1 MDNKKDLLNDL
12 KIDRSEDN
20 KSESSLSTKL
30 LIIAGV
36 VILLLTLVNFIFMPE
51 DELIEVRAYT
61 AKSANQQNN
70 SSASVLDASG
80 YVTARMQATVSSKLT
95 GKVLEVYIEEGMFV
109 EKDQIL
115 AQLDDSTVQA
125 ELNFAKTQLK
135 EARRIYKRTL
145 ELRKDNL
152 ASQASLDAAESQVDG
167 LKARLDISKQIVA
180 DMQIRAP
187 FSGVVINKAAQPGE
201 MISPVS
207 AGGGFTRTGIGTIVD
222 MSSLEVEVDVNESYI
237 NRVQAGQPA
246 ITNLNA
252 YPNWD
257 IASEVIAI
265 IPTADRNKATVKVRI
280 GLLEKDERV
289 LPDMGAK
296 VSFLKEQVAETPEK
310 LEGVMVPS
318 SSVIKEGN
326 LSYVFIIK
334 NGLIEKTNV
343 SVESSSS
350 NFSRVTNGVEVG
362 DSVVTNPNGE
372 MQDGQEILIKEE
384 VICQKY

>member
-1 MDNKKDLLNDL
+1 MNDKKDLLNAL
-12 KIDRSEDN
+12 KIDRSESND
-20 KSESSLSTKL
+20 SEQSPLSK
-30 LIIAGV
+30 IIIIV
-36 VILLLTLVNFIFMPE
+36 VISVLVLAVTKFIFLSE
-51 DELIEVRAYT
+51 DELLEVTAYK
-61 AKSANQQNN
+61 AKPANQSNN
-70 SSASVLDASG
+70 SAASVLDASG

-109 EKDQIL
+109 EKGQIL
-115 AQLDDSTVQA
+115 AQLDDSSVQA

-135 EARRIYKRTL
+135 EAQRIFNRTL

-167 LKARLDISKQIVA
+167 LKARLDISRQVVA

-237 NRVQAGQPA
+237 NRVQPGQPA

-257 IASEVIAI
+257 ISSEVIAI

-296 VSFLKEQVAETPEK
+296 VSFLKEQVTEAPE
-310 LEGVMVPS
+310 EINGVMIPS
-318 SSVIKEGN
+318 SAIIKEDD
-326 LSYVFIIK
+326 LSYVFVIK
-334 NGLIEKTNV
+334 NGLIIKTKIAIG
-343 SVESSSS
+343 SSSS
-350 NFSRVTNGVEVG
+350 NFSRLIDGVEVG
-362 DSVVTNPNGE
+362 DNVVTDPNNE
-372 MQDGQEILIKEE
+372 LQNGQEVLIK
-384 VICQKY
+384 

>member
-1 MDNKKDLLNDL
+1 MSDKKDLLNDL
-12 KIDRSEDN
+12 KIDRSDSNNSE
-20 KSESSLSTKL
+20 KSPLSK
-30 LIIAGV
+30 IITIV
-36 VILLLTLVNFIFMPE
+36 VVSIFILVVAKFIFLSE
-51 DELIEVRAYT
+51 DEILEVSAYK
-61 AKSANQQNN
+61 AIPAGQSNN

-80 YVTARMQATVSSKLT
+80 YVTARMQATVSSKIT
-95 GKVLEVYIEEGMFV
+95 GKVLEVFIEEGMFV
-109 EKDQIL
+109 EKGQIL
-115 AQLDDSTVQA
+115 AQLDDSSVQA

-135 EARRIYKRTL
+135 EAQRVFNRTS
-145 ELRKDNL
+145 ELRKDNP

-237 NRVQAGQPA
+237 NRVQPGQPA

-257 IASEVIAI
+257 ISSEVIAI

-280 GLLEKDERV
+280 GLLEKDARV

-296 VSFLKEQVAETPEK
+296 VSFLKDQVIETPEK
-310 LEGVMVPS
+310 LEGVMIPS
-318 SSVIKEGN
+318 SSLVKEGN
-326 LSYVFIIK
+326 LSYVFVIQ
-334 NGLIEKTNV
+334 NGLIRKTKV
-343 SVESSSS
+343 TVGSLSS
-350 NFSRVTNGVEVG
+350 NFSRITNGIEVG
-362 DSVVTNPNGE
+362 DNVVTDPNNE
-372 MQDGQEILIKEE
+372 LQNGQEVLIK
-384 VICQKY
+384 

>member
-1 MDNKKDLLNDL
+1 MSDKRDLLNDL
-12 KIDRSEDN
+12 KIDRSDN
-20 KSESSLSTKL
+20 NNSEKSPLLKIITLIVVSVFILAVTK
-30 LIIAGV
+30 
-36 VILLLTLVNFIFMPE
+36 FIFLSE
-51 DELIEVRAYT
+51 DELLEVSAYK
-61 AKSANQQNN
+61 AKPAGQSNN

-80 YVTARMQATVSSKLT
+80 YVTARMQATVSSKIT
-95 GKVLEVYIEEGMFV
+95 GKVLEVFIEEGMFV
-109 EKDQIL
+109 EKGQIL
-115 AQLDDSTVQA
+115 AQLDDSSVQA

-135 EARRIYKRTL
+135 EAQRVFNRTS

-237 NRVQAGQPA
+237 NRVQPGQPA

-257 IASEVIAI
+257 ISSEVIAI

-280 GLLEKDERV
+280 GLLEKDARV

-296 VSFLKEQVAETPEK
+296 VSFLKDQIIEAPEK
-310 LEGVMVPS
+310 LEGVMIPS
-318 SSVIKEGN
+318 SSLIKEGN
-326 LSYVFIIK
+326 LSYVFVIK
-334 NGLIEKTNV
+334 NGLITKTKV
-343 SVESSSS
+343 TVGSLSS
-350 NFSRVTNGVEVG
+350 NFSRISNGIEVG
-362 DSVVTNPNGE
+362 DNVVTDPNNE
-372 MQDGQEILIKEE
+372 LQNGQEVLIK
-384 VICQKY
+384 

>member
-1 MDNKKDLLNDL
+1 MSDKKDLLNDL
-12 KIDRSEDN
+12 KIDRSDN
-20 KSESSLSTKL
+20 NNSEKSPLLKIITLIVASVFILAVTK
-30 LIIAGV
+30 
-36 VILLLTLVNFIFMPE
+36 FIFLSE
-51 DELIEVRAYT
+51 GELLEVSAYK
-61 AKSANQQNN
+61 AKPAGQSNN

-80 YVTARMQATVSSKLT
+80 YVTARMQATVSSKIT
-95 GKVLEVYIEEGMFV
+95 GKVLEVFIEEGMFV
-109 EKDQIL
+109 EKGQIL
-115 AQLDDSTVQA
+115 AQLDDSSVQA

-135 EARRIYKRTL
+135 EAQRVFNRTS

-237 NRVQAGQPA
+237 NRVQPGQPA

-257 IASEVIAI
+257 ISSEVIAI

-280 GLLEKDERV
+280 GLLEKDARV

-296 VSFLKEQVAETPEK
+296 VSFLKDQIIEAPEK
-310 LEGVMVPS
+310 LEGVMIPS
-318 SSVIKEGN
+318 SSLIKEGN
-326 LSYVFIIK
+326 LSYVFVIK
-334 NGLIEKTNV
+334 NGLITKTKV
-343 SVESSSS
+343 TVGSLSS
-350 NFSRVTNGVEVG
+350 NFSRISNGIEVG
-362 DSVVTNPNGE
+362 DNVVTDPNNE
-372 MQDGQEILIKEE
+372 LQNGQEVLIK
-384 VICQKY
+384 

>member
-1 MDNKKDLLNDL
+1 MNDKKDLLNDL
-12 KIDRSEDN
+12 KIDRSESND
-20 KSESSLSTKL
+20 SEQSPLSK
-30 LIIAGV
+30 IIIIV
-36 VILLLTLVNFIFMPE
+36 VISVLVLAVTKFIFLSE
-51 DELIEVRAYT
+51 DELLEVTAYK
-61 AKSANQQNN
+61 AKPANQSNN
-70 SSASVLDASG
+70 SAASVLDASG

-109 EKDQIL
+109 EKGQIL
-115 AQLDDSTVQA
+115 AQLDDSSVQA

-135 EARRIYKRTL
+135 EAQRIFNRTL

-152 ASQASLDAAESQVDG
+152 ASQESLDAAESQVDG
-167 LKARLDISKQIVA
+167 LKARLDISRQVVA

-237 NRVQAGQPA
+237 NRVQPGQPA

-257 IASEVIAI
+257 ISSEVIAI

-296 VSFLKEQVAETPEK
+296 VSFLKEQVTEAPE
-310 LEGVMVPS
+310 EINGVMIPS
-318 SSVIKEGN
+318 SAIIKEDD
-326 LSYVFIIK
+326 LSYVFVIK
-334 NGLIEKTNV
+334 NGLIIKTKIAIG
-343 SVESSSS
+343 SSSS
-350 NFSRVTNGVEVG
+350 NFSRLIDGVEVG
-362 DSVVTNPNGE
+362 DNVVTDPNNE
-372 MQDGQEILIKEE
+372 LQNGQEVLIK
-384 VICQKY
+384 

>member
-1 MDNKKDLLNDL
+1 MSDKKDLLNDL
-12 KIDRSEDN
+12 KIDRSDN
-20 KSESSLSTKL
+20 NNSEKSPLLKIITLIVASVFILAVTK
-30 LIIAGV
+30 
-36 VILLLTLVNFIFMPE
+36 FIFLSE
-51 DELIEVRAYT
+51 DELLEVSAYK
-61 AKSANQQNN
+61 AKPAGQSNN
-70 SSASVLDASG
+70 SSTSVLDASG
-80 YVTARMQATVSSKLT
+80 YVTARMQATVSSKIT
-95 GKVLEVYIEEGMFV
+95 GKVLEVFIEEGMFV
-109 EKDQIL
+109 EKGQIL
-115 AQLDDSTVQA
+115 AQLDDSSVQA

-135 EARRIYKRTL
+135 EAQRVFNRTS

-237 NRVQAGQPA
+237 NRVQPGQPA

-257 IASEVIAI
+257 ISSEVIAI

-280 GLLEKDERV
+280 GLLEKDARV

-296 VSFLKEQVAETPEK
+296 VSFLKDQIIEAPEK
-310 LEGVMVPS
+310 LEGVMIPS
-318 SSVIKEGN
+318 SSLIKEGN
-326 LSYVFIIK
+326 LSYVFVIK
-334 NGLIEKTNV
+334 NGLITKTKV
-343 SVESSSS
+343 TVGSLSS
-350 NFSRVTNGVEVG
+350 NFSRISNGIEVG
-362 DSVVTNPNGE
+362 DNVVTDPSNELQN
-372 MQDGQEILIKEE
+372 GQEVLIK
-384 VICQKY
+384 

>member
-1 MDNKKDLLNDL
+1 MNDEKKELLNDL
-12 KIDRSEDN
+12 KIDRSSDN
-20 KSESSLSTKL
+20 VSDGGSINKIIV
-30 LIIAGV
+30 LIT
-36 VILLLTLVNFIFMPE
+36 ILLVVGFLAFQFIQNE
-51 DELIEVRAYT
+51 ELIEVDSYK
-61 AKSANQQNN
+61 AKSAMQSNN

-80 YVTARMQATVSSKLT
+80 YVTARRQATVSSKIT

-109 EKDQIL
+109 EKGQVL

-135 EARRIYKRTL
+135 EAKRVFARTM

-152 ASQASLDAAESQVDG
+152 ASQASVDAAESQVEG
-167 LKARLDISKQIVA
+167 LQARLDISSQTVS
-180 DMQIRAP
+180 DMKIRAP
-187 FSGVVINKAAQPGE
+187 FSGVIINKAAQPGE

-237 NRVQAGQPA
+237 NRVQPGQPA
-246 ITNLNA
+246 TTNLNA

-280 GLLEKDERV
+280 KLLERDQRV

-296 VSFLKEQVAETPEK
+296 VSFLKEEAPNTSNKVS
-310 LEGVMVPS
+310 GVMVPIAS
-318 SSVIKEGN
+318 IKKESGS
-326 LSYVFIIK
+326 SYVFVIK
-334 NGLIEKTNV
+334 NGFLIKTK
-343 SVESSSS
+343 VEVADKSS
-350 NFSRVTNGVEVG
+350 NYARISKGIEEG
-362 DSVVTNPNGE
+362 DYVVNDPDAE
-372 MQDGQEILIKEE
+372 LKDGQEVLIK
-384 VICQKY
+384 

>member
-1 MDNKKDLLNDL
+1 MSDKKDLLNDL
-12 KIDRSEDN
+12 KIDRSDN
-20 KSESSLSTKL
+20 NNSEKSPLLKIITLIVASVFILAVTK
-30 LIIAGV
+30 
-36 VILLLTLVNFIFMPE
+36 FIFLSE
-51 DELIEVRAYT
+51 GELLEVSAYK
-61 AKSANQQNN
+61 AKPAGQSNN
-70 SSASVLDASG
+70 SSTSVLDASG
-80 YVTARMQATVSSKLT
+80 YVTARMQATVSSKIT
-95 GKVLEVYIEEGMFV
+95 GKVLEVFIEEGMFV
-109 EKDQIL
+109 EKGQIL
-115 AQLDDSTVQA
+115 AQLDDSSVQA

-135 EARRIYKRTL
+135 EAQRVFNRTS

-237 NRVQAGQPA
+237 NRVQPGQPA

-257 IASEVIAI
+257 ISSEVIAI

-280 GLLEKDERV
+280 GLLEKDARV

-296 VSFLKEQVAETPEK
+296 VSFLKDQIIEAPEK
-310 LEGVMVPS
+310 LEGVMIPS
-318 SSVIKEGN
+318 SSLIKEGN
-326 LSYVFIIK
+326 LSYVFVIK
-334 NGLIEKTNV
+334 NGLITKTKV
-343 SVESSSS
+343 TVGSLSS
-350 NFSRVTNGVEVG
+350 NFSRISNGIEVG
-362 DSVVTNPNGE
+362 DNVVTDPSNELQN
-372 MQDGQEILIKEE
+372 GQEVLIK
-384 VICQKY
+384 

>member
-1 MDNKKDLLNDL
+1 MSDKKDLLNDL
-12 KIDRSEDN
+12 KIDRSDN
-20 KSESSLSTKL
+20 NNSEKSPLLKIITLIVASVFILAVTK
-30 LIIAGV
+30 
-36 VILLLTLVNFIFMPE
+36 FIFLSE
-51 DELIEVRAYT
+51 DELLEVSAYK
-61 AKSANQQNN
+61 AKPAGQSNN

-80 YVTARMQATVSSKLT
+80 YVTARMQATVSSKIT
-95 GKVLEVYIEEGMFV
+95 GKVLEVFIEEGMFV

-115 AQLDDSTVQA
+115 AQLDDSSVQA

-135 EARRIYKRTL
+135 EAQRVFNRTS

-237 NRVQAGQPA
+237 NRVQPGQPA

-257 IASEVIAI
+257 ISSEVIAI

-280 GLLEKDERV
+280 GLLEKDARV

-296 VSFLKEQVAETPEK
+296 VSFLKDQIIEAPEK
-310 LEGVMVPS
+310 LEGVMIPS
-318 SSVIKEGN
+318 SSLIKEGN
-326 LSYVFIIK
+326 LSYVFVIK
-334 NGLIEKTNV
+334 NGLITKTKV
-343 SVESSSS
+343 TVGSLSS
-350 NFSRVTNGVEVG
+350 NFSRISNGIEVG
-362 DSVVTNPNGE
+362 DNVVTDPNNE
-372 MQDGQEILIKEE
+372 LQNGQEVLIK
-384 VICQKY
+384 

>member
-1 MDNKKDLLNDL
+1 MSDKKDLLNDL
-12 KIDRSEDN
+12 KIDRSDSNNSE
-20 KSESSLSTKL
+20 KSPLSKIITIVVVSIFILVVTK
-30 LIIAGV
+30 
-36 VILLLTLVNFIFMPE
+36 FIFLSE
-51 DELIEVRAYT
+51 DEILEVSAYK
-61 AKSANQQNN
+61 AIPAGQSNN

-80 YVTARMQATVSSKLT
+80 YVTARMQATVSSKIT
-95 GKVLEVYIEEGMFV
+95 GKVLEVFIEEGMFV
-109 EKDQIL
+109 EKGQIL
-115 AQLDDSTVQA
+115 AQLDDSSVQA

-135 EARRIYKRTL
+135 EAQRVFNRTS

-237 NRVQAGQPA
+237 NRVQPGQPA

-257 IASEVIAI
+257 ISSEVIAI

-280 GLLEKDERV
+280 GLLEKDARV

-296 VSFLKEQVAETPEK
+296 VSFLKDQVIETPEK
-310 LEGVMVPS
+310 LEGVMIPS
-318 SSVIKEGN
+318 SSLVKEGN
-326 LSYVFIIK
+326 LSYVFVIQ
-334 NGLIEKTNV
+334 NGLIRKTKVTVGNL
-343 SVESSSS
+343 SS
-350 NFSRVTNGVEVG
+350 NFSRITNGIEVG
-362 DSVVTNPNGE
+362 DNVVTDPNNE
-372 MQDGQEILIKEE
+372 LQNGQEVLIK
-384 VICQKY
+384 

>member
-1 MDNKKDLLNDL
+1 MSDKKDLLNDL
-12 KIDRSEDN
+12 KIDRSDSN
-20 KSESSLSTKL
+20 NSEKSSLSK
-30 LIIAGV
+30 IITIV
-36 VILLLTLVNFIFMPE
+36 VVSIFILVVAKFIFLSE
-51 DELIEVRAYT
+51 DEILEVSAYK
-61 AKSANQQNN
+61 AIPAGQSNN

-80 YVTARMQATVSSKLT
+80 YVTARIQATVSSKIT
-95 GKVLEVYIEEGMFV
+95 GKVLEVFIEEGMFV
-109 EKDQIL
+109 EKGQIL
-115 AQLDDSTVQA
+115 AQLDDSSVQA

-135 EARRIYKRTL
+135 EAQRVFNRTS

-237 NRVQAGQPA
+237 NRVQPGQPA

-257 IASEVIAI
+257 ISSEVIAI

-280 GLLEKDERV
+280 GLLEKDARV

-296 VSFLKEQVAETPEK
+296 VSFLKDQVIETPEK
-310 LEGVMVPS
+310 LEGVMIPS
-318 SSVIKEGN
+318 SSLVKEGN
-326 LSYVFIIK
+326 LSYVFVIQ
-334 NGLIEKTNV
+334 NGLIRKTKV
-343 SVESSSS
+343 TVGSLSS
-350 NFSRVTNGVEVG
+350 NFSRITNGIEVG
-362 DSVVTNPNGE
+362 DNVVTDPNNE
-372 MQDGQEILIKEE
+372 LQNGQEVLIK
-384 VICQKY
+384 

>member
-20 KSESSLSTKL
+20 KSESSLLTKS

-36 VILLLTLVNFIFMPE
+36 VILLLTLVNFIFMSE
-51 DELIEVRAYT
+51 DELIEVSAYK

-362 DSVVTNPNGE
+362 DSVVTDPNDKL
-372 MQDGQEILIKEE
+372 QDGQEVLIK
-384 VICQKY
+384 

>member
-1 MDNKKDLLNDL
+1 MNDKKDLLNDL
-12 KIDRSEDN
+12 KIDRSDSN
-20 KSESSLSTKL
+20 NSEQSPLSK
-30 LIIAGV
+30 IIIIV
-36 VILLLTLVNFIFMPE
+36 VISVLVLAVTKFIFFSE
-51 DELIEVRAYT
+51 DELLEVTAYK
-61 AKSANQQNN
+61 AKSANQSNN
-70 SSASVLDASG
+70 STASVLDASG

-109 EKDQIL
+109 EKGQIL
-115 AQLDDSTVQA
+115 AQLDDSSVQA

-135 EARRIYKRTL
+135 EARRIFNRTL

-167 LKARLDISKQIVA
+167 LKARLDISKQVVA

-237 NRVQAGQPA
+237 NRVQPGQPA

-257 IASEVIAI
+257 ISSEVIAI

-296 VSFLKEQVAETPEK
+296 VSFLKEQVTEAPE
-310 LEGVMVPS
+310 EINGVMIPS
-318 SSVIKEGN
+318 SAIIKEDD
-326 LSYVFIIK
+326 LSYVFVIK
-334 NGLIEKTNV
+334 NGSIIKTKIAIG
-343 SVESSSS
+343 SSSS
-350 NFSRVTNGVEVG
+350 NFSRLIDGVEVG
-362 DSVVTNPNGE
+362 DNVVTDPNNE
-372 MQDGQEILIKEE
+372 LQNGQEVLIK
-384 VICQKY
+384 

>member
-1 MDNKKDLLNDL
+1 MSDKKDLLNDL
-12 KIDRSEDN
+12 KIDRSDSNNSE
-20 KSESSLSTKL
+20 KSPLLKIITLIVASVFILAVTK
-30 LIIAGV
+30 
-36 VILLLTLVNFIFMPE
+36 FIFLSE
-51 DELIEVRAYT
+51 GELLEVSAYK
-61 AKSANQQNN
+61 AKPAGQSNN

-80 YVTARMQATVSSKLT
+80 YVTARMQATVSSKIT
-95 GKVLEVYIEEGMFV
+95 GKVLEVFIEEGMFV

-115 AQLDDSTVQA
+115 AQLDDSSVQA

-135 EARRIYKRTL
+135 EAQRVFNRTS

-222 MSSLEVEVDVNESYI
+222 MNSLEVEVDVNESYI
-237 NRVQAGQPA
+237 NRVKPGQPA

-257 IASEVIAI
+257 ISSEVIAI

-280 GLLEKDERV
+280 GLLEKDARV

-296 VSFLKEQVAETPEK
+296 VSFLKDQIIEAPEK
-310 LEGVMVPS
+310 LEGVMIPS
-318 SSVIKEGN
+318 SSLIKEGN
-326 LSYVFIIK
+326 LSYVFVIK
-334 NGLIEKTNV
+334 NGLITKTKV
-343 SVESSSS
+343 TVGSLSS
-350 NFSRVTNGVEVG
+350 NFSRISNGIEVG
-362 DSVVTNPNGE
+362 DNVVTDPSNELQN
-372 MQDGQEILIKEE
+372 GQEVLIK
-384 VICQKY
+384 

>member
-1 MDNKKDLLNDL
+1 MNDKKDLLNDL
-12 KIDRSEDN
+12 KIDRSDSN
-20 KSESSLSTKL
+20 NSEQSPLSKIIIIVVMSVLVLAVTK
-30 LIIAGV
+30 
-36 VILLLTLVNFIFMPE
+36 FIFFSE
-51 DELIEVRAYT
+51 DELPEVTAYK
-61 AKSANQQNN
+61 AKSANQSNN
-70 SSASVLDASG
+70 SAASVLDASG

-109 EKDQIL
+109 EKGQIL
-115 AQLDDSTVQA
+115 AQLDDSSVQA

-135 EARRIYKRTL
+135 EARRIFNRTL

-167 LKARLDISKQIVA
+167 LKARLDISKQVVA

-237 NRVQAGQPA
+237 NRVQPGQPA

-257 IASEVIAI
+257 ISSEVIAI

-296 VSFLKEQVAETPEK
+296 VSFLKEQVTEAPE
-310 LEGVMVPS
+310 EINGVMIPS
-318 SSVIKEGN
+318 SAIIKEDD
-326 LSYVFIIK
+326 LSYVFVIK
-334 NGLIEKTNV
+334 NGLIIKTKIAIG
-343 SVESSSS
+343 SSSS
-350 NFSRVTNGVEVG
+350 NFSRLIDGVEVG
-362 DSVVTNPNGE
+362 DNVVTDPNNE
-372 MQDGQEILIKEE
+372 LQNGQEVLIK
-384 VICQKY
+384 

>member
-1 MDNKKDLLNDL
+1 MNDKKDLLNDL
-12 KIDRSEDN
+12 KIDRSDSN
-20 KSESSLSTKL
+20 DSEQSPLSK
-30 LIIAGV
+30 IIIIV
-36 VILLLTLVNFIFMPE
+36 VISVLVLAVTKFIFLSE
-51 DELIEVRAYT
+51 DELLEVTAYK
-61 AKSANQQNN
+61 AKPANQSNN
-70 SSASVLDASG
+70 SAASVLDSSG

-109 EKDQIL
+109 EKGQIL
-115 AQLDDSTVQA
+115 AQLDDSSVQA

-135 EARRIYKRTL
+135 EARRIFNRTL

-167 LKARLDISKQIVA
+167 LKARLDISKQVVA

-237 NRVQAGQPA
+237 NRVQPGQPA

-257 IASEVIAI
+257 ISSEVIAI

-296 VSFLKEQVAETPEK
+296 VSFLKEQVTEAPE
-310 LEGVMVPS
+310 
-318 SSVIKEGN
+318 
-326 LSYVFIIK
+326 
-334 NGLIEKTNV
+334 
-343 SVESSSS
+343 
-350 NFSRVTNGVEVG
+350 
-362 DSVVTNPNGE
+362 
-372 MQDGQEILIKEE
+372 
-384 VICQKY
+384 

>member
-1 MDNKKDLLNDL
+1 MSDKKDLLNDL
-12 KIDRSEDN
+12 KIDRSDSNNSE
-20 KSESSLSTKL
+20 KSPLSK
-30 LIIAGV
+30 IITIV
-36 VILLLTLVNFIFMPE
+36 VVSIFILVVAKFIFLSE
-51 DELIEVRAYT
+51 DEILEVSAYK
-61 AKSANQQNN
+61 AIPAGQSNN

-80 YVTARMQATVSSKLT
+80 YVTARMQATVSSKIT
-95 GKVLEVYIEEGMFV
+95 GKVLEVFIEEGMFV
-109 EKDQIL
+109 EKGQIL
-115 AQLDDSTVQA
+115 AQLDDSSVQA

-135 EARRIYKRTL
+135 EAQRVFNRTS

-237 NRVQAGQPA
+237 NRVQPGQPA

-257 IASEVIAI
+257 ISSEVIAI

-280 GLLEKDERV
+280 SLLEKDARV

-296 VSFLKEQVAETPEK
+296 VSFLKDQVIETPEK
-310 LEGVMVPS
+310 LEGVMIPS
-318 SSVIKEGN
+318 SSLVKEGN
-326 LSYVFIIK
+326 LSYVFVIQ
-334 NGLIEKTNV
+334 NGLIRKTKV
-343 SVESSSS
+343 TVGSLSS
-350 NFSRVTNGVEVG
+350 NFSRITNGIEVG
-362 DSVVTNPNGE
+362 DNVVTDPNNE
-372 MQDGQEILIKEE
+372 LQNGQEVLIK
-384 VICQKY
+384 

>member
-1 MDNKKDLLNDL
+1 MSDKKDLLTDL
-12 KIDRSEDN
+12 KIDRSDTNNSE
-20 KSESSLSTKL
+20 KSPLSKIITIVVVSVFILVVTK
-30 LIIAGV
+30 
-36 VILLLTLVNFIFMPE
+36 FIFLSE
-51 DELIEVRAYT
+51 DEILEVSAYK
-61 AKSANQQNN
+61 AIPAGQSNN

-80 YVTARMQATVSSKLT
+80 YVTARMQATVSSKIT
-95 GKVLEVYIEEGMFV
+95 GKVLEVFIEEGMFV
-109 EKDQIL
+109 EKGQIL
-115 AQLDDSTVQA
+115 AQLDDSSVQA

-135 EARRIYKRTL
+135 EAQRVFNRTS

-237 NRVQAGQPA
+237 NRVQPGQPA

-257 IASEVIAI
+257 ISSEVIAI

-280 GLLEKDERV
+280 GLLEKDARV

-296 VSFLKEQVAETPEK
+296 VSFLKDQVIETPEK
-310 LEGVMVPS
+310 LEGVMIPS
-318 SSVIKEGN
+318 SSLVKEGN
-326 LSYVFIIK
+326 LSYVFVIQ
-334 NGLIEKTNV
+334 NGLIRKTKV
-343 SVESSSS
+343 TVGSLSS
-350 NFSRVTNGVEVG
+350 NFSRITNGIEVG
-362 DSVVTNPNGE
+362 DNVVTDPNNE
-372 MQDGQEILIKEE
+372 LQNGQKVLIK
-384 VICQKY
+384 

>member
-1 MDNKKDLLNDL
+1 MNDKKDLLNDL
-12 KIDRSEDN
+12 KIDRSDSN
-20 KSESSLSTKL
+20 NSEQSPLSK
-30 LIIAGV
+30 IIIIV
-36 VILLLTLVNFIFMPE
+36 VISVLVLAFTKFIFFSE
-51 DELIEVRAYT
+51 DELLEVTAYK
-61 AKSANQQNN
+61 AKSANQSSN
-70 SSASVLDASG
+70 SAASVLDASG

-109 EKDQIL
+109 EKGQIL
-115 AQLDDSTVQA
+115 AQLDDSSVQA

-135 EARRIYKRTL
+135 EARRIFNRTL

-167 LKARLDISKQIVA
+167 LKARLDISKQVVA

-237 NRVQAGQPA
+237 NRVQPGQPA

-257 IASEVIAI
+257 ISSEVIAI

-296 VSFLKEQVAETPEK
+296 VSFLKEQVTEAPE
-310 LEGVMVPS
+310 EINGVMIPS
-318 SSVIKEGN
+318 SAIIKEDD
-326 LSYVFIIK
+326 LSYVFVIK
-334 NGLIEKTNV
+334 NGLIIKTKIAIG
-343 SVESSSS
+343 SSSS
-350 NFSRVTNGVEVG
+350 NFSRLIDGVEVG
-362 DSVVTNPNGE
+362 DNVVTDPNNE
-372 MQDGQEILIKEE
+372 LQNGQEVLIK
-384 VICQKY
+384 

>member
-1 MDNKKDLLNDL
+1 MNDKKDLLNDL
-12 KIDRSEDN
+12 KIDRSDSN
-20 KSESSLSTKL
+20 NSEQSPLSK
-30 LIIAGV
+30 IIIIV
-36 VILLLTLVNFIFMPE
+36 VISVLVLAVTKFIFFSE
-51 DELIEVRAYT
+51 DELLEVTAYK
-61 AKSANQQNN
+61 AISANQSNN
-70 SSASVLDASG
+70 SAASVLDASG

-109 EKDQIL
+109 EKGQIL
-115 AQLDDSTVQA
+115 AQLDDSSVQA

-135 EARRIYKRTL
+135 EARRIFNRTL

-167 LKARLDISKQIVA
+167 LKARLDISKQVVA

-237 NRVQAGQPA
+237 NRVQPGQPA

-257 IASEVIAI
+257 ISSEVIAI

-296 VSFLKEQVAETPEK
+296 VSFLKEQVTEAPE
-310 LEGVMVPS
+310 EINGVMIPS
-318 SSVIKEGN
+318 SAIIKEDD
-326 LSYVFIIK
+326 LSYVFVIK
-334 NGLIEKTNV
+334 NGSIIKTKIAIG
-343 SVESSSS
+343 SSSS
-350 NFSRVTNGVEVG
+350 NFSRLIDGVEVG
-362 DSVVTNPNGE
+362 DNVVTDPNNE
-372 MQDGQEILIKEE
+372 LQNGQEVLIK
-384 VICQKY
+384 

>member
-1 MDNKKDLLNDL
+1 MSDKKDLLNDL
-12 KIDRSEDN
+12 KIDRSDN
-20 KSESSLSTKL
+20 NNSEKSPLLKIITLIVASVFILAVTK
-30 LIIAGV
+30 
-36 VILLLTLVNFIFMPE
+36 FIFLSE
-51 DELIEVRAYT
+51 GELLEVSAYK
-61 AKSANQQNN
+61 AKPAGQSNN

-80 YVTARMQATVSSKLT
+80 YVTARMQATVSSKIT
-95 GKVLEVYIEEGMFV
+95 GKVLEVFIEEGMFV
-109 EKDQIL
+109 EKGQIL
-115 AQLDDSTVQA
+115 AQLDDSSVQA

-135 EARRIYKRTL
+135 EAQRVFNRTS

-222 MSSLEVEVDVNESYI
+222 MNSLEVEVDVNESYI
-237 NRVQAGQPA
+237 NRVKPGQPA

-257 IASEVIAI
+257 ISSEVIAI

-280 GLLEKDERV
+280 GLLEKDARV

-296 VSFLKEQVAETPEK
+296 VSFLKDQIIETPEK
-310 LEGVMVPS
+310 LEGVMIPS
-318 SSVIKEGN
+318 SSLIKEGN
-326 LSYVFIIK
+326 LSYVFVIK
-334 NGLIEKTNV
+334 NGLITKTKV
-343 SVESSSS
+343 TVGSLSS
-350 NFSRVTNGVEVG
+350 NFSRISNGIEVG
-362 DSVVTNPNGE
+362 DNVVTDPSNELQN
-372 MQDGQEILIKEE
+372 GQEVLIK
-384 VICQKY
+384 

>member
-1 MDNKKDLLNDL
+1 MSDKKDLLNDL
-12 KIDRSEDN
+12 KIDRSDSNNSE
-20 KSESSLSTKL
+20 KSPLSKVIT
-30 LIIAGV
+30 IV
-36 VILLLTLVNFIFMPE
+36 VVSIFILVVAKFIFLSE
-51 DELIEVRAYT
+51 DEILEVSAYK
-61 AKSANQQNN
+61 AIPAGQSNN

-80 YVTARMQATVSSKLT
+80 YVTARMQATVSSKIT
-95 GKVLEVYIEEGMFV
+95 GKVLEVFIEEGMFV
-109 EKDQIL
+109 EKGQIL
-115 AQLDDSTVQA
+115 AQLDDSSVQA

-135 EARRIYKRTL
+135 EAQRVFNRTS

-237 NRVQAGQPA
+237 NRVQPGQPA

-257 IASEVIAI
+257 ISSEVIAI

-280 GLLEKDERV
+280 GLLEKDARV

-296 VSFLKEQVAETPEK
+296 VSFLKDQVIETPEK
-310 LEGVMVPS
+310 LEGVMIPS
-318 SSVIKEGN
+318 SSLVKEGN
-326 LSYVFIIK
+326 LSYVFVIQ
-334 NGLIEKTNV
+334 NGLIRKTKV
-343 SVESSSS
+343 TVGSLSS
-350 NFSRVTNGVEVG
+350 NFSRITNGIEVG
-362 DSVVTNPNGE
+362 DNVVTDPNNE
-372 MQDGQEILIKEE
+372 LQNGQEVLIK
-384 VICQKY
+384 

>member
-1 MDNKKDLLNDL
+1 MNDKKDLLNDL
-12 KIDRSEDN
+12 KIDRSDSN
-20 KSESSLSTKL
+20 NSEQSLLSKT
-30 LIIAGV
+30 IIVV
-36 VILLLTLVNFIFMPE
+36 VISVLVLAVTKFIFLSE
-51 DELIEVRAYT
+51 DELLEVTAYK
-61 AKSANQQNN
+61 AKSANQSNN
-70 SSASVLDASG
+70 SAASVLDASG

-109 EKDQIL
+109 EKGQIL
-115 AQLDDSTVQA
+115 AQLDDSSVQA

-135 EARRIYKRTL
+135 AARSIFNRTL
-145 ELRKDNL
+145 ELSKDNL

-167 LKARLDISKQIVA
+167 LKARLDISKQVVA

-237 NRVQAGQPA
+237 NRVQPGQPA

-257 IASEVIAI
+257 ISSEVIAI

-280 GLLEKDERV
+280 RLLEKDERV

-296 VSFLKEQVAETPEK
+296 VSFLKEQVTEAPE
-310 LEGVMVPS
+310 EINGVMIPS
-318 SSVIKEGN
+318 SAIIKEDDI
-326 LSYVFIIK
+326 SYVFVIK
-334 NGLIEKTNV
+334 NGLIIKTKIAIG
-343 SVESSSS
+343 SSSS
-350 NFSRVTNGVEVG
+350 NFSRLIDGVEVG
-362 DSVVTNPNGE
+362 DNVVTDPNNE
-372 MQDGQEILIKEE
+372 LQNGQEVLIK
-384 VICQKY
+384 

>member
-20 KSESSLSTKL
+20 KSESSLLTKS

-51 DELIEVRAYT
+51 DELIEVSAYK

-362 DSVVTNPNGE
+362 DSVVTDPNGE
-372 MQDGQEILIKEE
+372 MQDGQEVLIK
-384 VICQKY
+384 

>member
-1 MDNKKDLLNDL
+1 MSDKKDLLNDL
-12 KIDRSEDN
+12 KIDRSDTNNSE
-20 KSESSLSTKL
+20 KSPLSK
-30 LIIAGV
+30 IITIV
-36 VILLLTLVNFIFMPE
+36 VVSIFILVVAKFIFLSE
-51 DELIEVRAYT
+51 DEILEVSAYK
-61 AKSANQQNN
+61 AIPAGQSNN

-80 YVTARMQATVSSKLT
+80 YVTARIQATVSSKIT
-95 GKVLEVYIEEGMFV
+95 GKVLEVFIEEGMFV
-109 EKDQIL
+109 EKGQIL
-115 AQLDDSTVQA
+115 AQLDDSSVQA

-135 EARRIYKRTL
+135 EAQRVFNRTS

-237 NRVQAGQPA
+237 NRVQPGQPA

-257 IASEVIAI
+257 ISSEVIAI

-280 GLLEKDERV
+280 GLLEKDARV

-296 VSFLKEQVAETPEK
+296 VSFLKDQVIETPEK
-310 LEGVMVPS
+310 LEGVMIPS
-318 SSVIKEGN
+318 SSLVKEGN
-326 LSYVFIIK
+326 LSYVFVIQ
-334 NGLIEKTNV
+334 NGLIRKTKV
-343 SVESSSS
+343 TVGSLSS
-350 NFSRVTNGVEVG
+350 NFSRITNGIEVG
-362 DSVVTNPNGE
+362 DNVVTDPNNE
-372 MQDGQEILIKEE
+372 LQNGQEVLIK
-384 VICQKY
+384 

>member
-1 MDNKKDLLNDL
+1 MNDKKDLLNDL
-12 KIDRSEDN
+12 KIDRSESND
-20 KSESSLSTKL
+20 SEQSPLSK
-30 LIIAGV
+30 IIIIV
-36 VILLLTLVNFIFMPE
+36 VISVLVLAVTKFIFLSE
-51 DELIEVRAYT
+51 DELLEVTAYK
-61 AKSANQQNN
+61 AKPANQSNN
-70 SSASVLDASG
+70 SAASVLDASG

-109 EKDQIL
+109 EKGQIL
-115 AQLDDSTVQA
+115 AQLDDSSVQA

-135 EARRIYKRTL
+135 EAQRIFNRTL

-167 LKARLDISKQIVA
+167 LKARLDISKQVVA

-237 NRVQAGQPA
+237 NRVQPGQPA

-257 IASEVIAI
+257 ISSEVIAI

-296 VSFLKEQVAETPEK
+296 VSFLKEQVTEAPE
-310 LEGVMVPS
+310 EINGVMIPS
-318 SSVIKEGN
+318 SAIIKEDD
-326 LSYVFIIK
+326 LSYVFVIK
-334 NGLIEKTNV
+334 NGLIIKTKIAIG
-343 SVESSSS
+343 SSSS
-350 NFSRVTNGVEVG
+350 NFSRLIDGVEVG
-362 DSVVTNPNGE
+362 DNVVTDPNNE
-372 MQDGQEILIKEE
+372 LQNGQEVLIK
-384 VICQKY
+384 

>member
-1 MDNKKDLLNDL
+1 MSDKKDLLNDL
-12 KIDRSEDN
+12 KIDRSDN
-20 KSESSLSTKL
+20 NNSEKPPL
-30 LIIAGV
+30 LKII
-36 VILLLTLVNFIFMPE
+36 TLVVASIFILAVTKFIFLSE
-51 DELIEVRAYT
+51 DELLEVSAYK
-61 AKSANQQNN
+61 AKPAGQSNN
-70 SSASVLDASG
+70 SSTSVLDASG
-80 YVTARMQATVSSKLT
+80 YVTARMQATVSSKIT
-95 GKVLEVYIEEGMFV
+95 GKVLEVFIEEGMFV
-109 EKDQIL
+109 EKGQIL
-115 AQLDDSTVQA
+115 AQLDDSSVQA

-135 EARRIYKRTL
+135 EAQRVFNRTS

-237 NRVQAGQPA
+237 NRVQPGQPA

-257 IASEVIAI
+257 ISSEVIAI

-280 GLLEKDERV
+280 GLLEKDARV

-296 VSFLKEQVAETPEK
+296 VSFLKDQIIEAPEK
-310 LEGVMVPS
+310 LEGVMIPS
-318 SSVIKEGN
+318 SSLIKEGN
-326 LSYVFIIK
+326 LSYVFVIK
-334 NGLIEKTNV
+334 NGLITKTKV
-343 SVESSSS
+343 TVGSLSS
-350 NFSRVTNGVEVG
+350 NFSRISNGIEVG
-362 DSVVTNPNGE
+362 DNVVTDPNNE
-372 MQDGQEILIKEE
+372 LQNGQEVLIK
-384 VICQKY
+384 

>member
-1 MDNKKDLLNDL
+1 MSDKKDLLNDL
-12 KIDRSEDN
+12 KIDRSDN
-20 KSESSLSTKL
+20 NNSEKSPLLKIISLIVASVFILAVTK
-30 LIIAGV
+30 
-36 VILLLTLVNFIFMPE
+36 FIFLSE
-51 DELIEVRAYT
+51 GELLEVSAYK
-61 AKSANQQNN
+61 AKPAGQSNN

-80 YVTARMQATVSSKLT
+80 YVTARMQATVSSKIT
-95 GKVLEVYIEEGMFV
+95 GKVLEVFIEEGMFV
-109 EKDQIL
+109 EKGQIL
-115 AQLDDSTVQA
+115 AQLDDSSVQA

-135 EARRIYKRTL
+135 EAQRVFNRTS

-222 MSSLEVEVDVNESYI
+222 MGSLEVEVDVNESYI
-237 NRVQAGQPA
+237 NRVQPGQPA

-257 IASEVIAI
+257 ISSEVIAI

-280 GLLEKDERV
+280 GLLEKDARV

-296 VSFLKEQVAETPEK
+296 VSFLKDQIIEAPEK
-310 LEGVMVPS
+310 LEGVMIPS
-318 SSVIKEGN
+318 SSLIKEGN
-326 LSYVFIIK
+326 LSYVFVIK
-334 NGLIEKTNV
+334 NGLITKTKV
-343 SVESSSS
+343 TVGSLST
-350 NFSRVTNGVEVG
+350 NFSRISNGIEVG
-362 DSVVTNPNGE
+362 DNVVTDPNNE
-372 MQDGQEILIKEE
+372 LQNGQEVLIK
-384 VICQKY
+384 

>member
-1 MDNKKDLLNDL
+1 MNDKKDLLNDL
-12 KIDRSEDN
+12 KIDRSDSN
-20 KSESSLSTKL
+20 NSEQSPLSK
-30 LIIAGV
+30 IIIIV
-36 VILLLTLVNFIFMPE
+36 VISVLVLAVTKFIFFSE
-51 DELIEVRAYT
+51 DELLEVTAYK
-61 AKSANQQNN
+61 AKSANQSNN
-70 SSASVLDASG
+70 STASVLDASG

-109 EKDQIL
+109 EKGQIL
-115 AQLDDSTVQA
+115 AQLDDSSVQA

-135 EARRIYKRTL
+135 EARRIFNRTL

-167 LKARLDISKQIVA
+167 LKARLDISKQVVA

-237 NRVQAGQPA
+237 NRVQPGQPA

-257 IASEVIAI
+257 ISSEVIAI

-296 VSFLKEQVAETPEK
+296 VSFLKEQVTEAPE
-310 LEGVMVPS
+310 EINGVMIPS
-318 SSVIKEGN
+318 SAIIKEDD
-326 LSYVFIIK
+326 LSYVFVIK
-334 NGLIEKTNV
+334 NGYIIKTKIAIG
-343 SVESSSS
+343 SSSS
-350 NFSRVTNGVEVG
+350 NFSRLIDGVEVG
-362 DSVVTNPNGE
+362 DNVVTDPNNE
-372 MQDGQEILIKEE
+372 LQNGQEVLIK
-384 VICQKY
+384 

>member
-1 MDNKKDLLNDL
+1 MSDKKDLLNDL
-12 KIDRSEDN
+12 KIDRSDSNNSE
-20 KSESSLSTKL
+20 KSPLLKIITLIVASVFILAVTK
-30 LIIAGV
+30 
-36 VILLLTLVNFIFMPE
+36 FIFLSE
-51 DELIEVRAYT
+51 GELLEVSAYK
-61 AKSANQQNN
+61 AKPAGQSNN

-80 YVTARMQATVSSKLT
+80 YVTARMQATVSSKIT
-95 GKVLEVYIEEGMFV
+95 GKVLEVFIEEGMFV
-109 EKDQIL
+109 EKGQIL
-115 AQLDDSTVQA
+115 AQLDDSSVQA

-135 EARRIYKRTL
+135 EAQRVFNRTS

-222 MSSLEVEVDVNESYI
+222 MNSLEVEVDVNESYI
-237 NRVQAGQPA
+237 NRVKPGQPA

-257 IASEVIAI
+257 ISSEVIAI

-280 GLLEKDERV
+280 GLLEKDARV

-296 VSFLKEQVAETPEK
+296 VSFLKDQIIEAPEK
-310 LEGVMVPS
+310 LEGVMIPS
-318 SSVIKEGN
+318 SSLIKEGN
-326 LSYVFIIK
+326 LSYVFVIK
-334 NGLIEKTNV
+334 NGLITKTKV
-343 SVESSSS
+343 TVGSLSS
-350 NFSRVTNGVEVG
+350 NFSRISNGIEVG
-362 DSVVTNPNGE
+362 DNVVTDPSNELQN
-372 MQDGQEILIKEE
+372 GQEVLIK
-384 VICQKY
+384 